1 MRRDVKCY
9 SHGARAVE
17 VLRRMERDAKE
28 GRFGTREV
36 VLALTLGLGVMMF
49 ESMDSGL
56 WALQICRFTLGMV
69 ERAYRLPGQERTG
82 VWVHQAGRA
91 PDVDEALVPLVF
103 MDVCN
108 CVVRGQMPICRLEM
122 GHDRPDKSLGVCGP
136 LLAVL
141 FDICRVS
148 RELRAVGTR
157 SQGLAASSRA
167 ALLAEL
173 SDIEEAL
180 LRWDPPIAEAAAGF
194 SPDETR
200 GVLIQAKV
208 FRAATLLI
216 IHRLRYGFG
225 RRDAEAKQ
233 LAQIILRDIA
243 KICPVTP
250 PPRGHFEDSS
260 PQHDY
265 RLRLPFFVAAIE
277 VEDPTERLETL
288 DQLQGVVSAQ
298 MYPHAFERLREALPF
313 AWNVR
318 DRRRCTHWS
327 ELLPRSTPP
336 FVI

>member
-1 MRRDVKCY
+1 
-9 SHGARAVE
+9 
-17 VLRRMERDAKE
+17 MERDAKE

-69 ERAYRLPGQERTG
+69 ERAYRVPGEERAG
-82 VWVHQAGRA
+82 VWMHQAGRA

-108 CVVRGQMPICRLEM
+108 CVVRRQMPVCRLEM
-122 GHDRPDKSLGVCGP
+122 GHDRPDKSMGVCGP

-148 RELRAVGTR
+148 VELRTVGTLG
-157 SQGLAASSRA
+157 QGLAATSRA
-167 ALLAEL
+167 ALLDEL
-173 SDIEEAL
+173 SDIEDAVV
-180 LRWDPPIAEAAAGF
+180 RWDPPTPEAAVAF
-194 SPDETR
+194 SLDEIR
-200 GVLIQAKV
+200 GMMIQAKV
-208 FRAATLLI
+208 FKVATLLI

-225 RRDAEAKQ
+225 RRDDEAKQ
-233 LAQIILRDIA
+233 LARIILRDID
-243 KICPVTP
+243 KICAVP
-250 PPRGHFEDSS
+250 PPPGGQFEDST

-277 VEDPTERLETL
+277 VEDPTERLQTL
-288 DQLQGVVSAQ
+288 DQLRGVVSEH
-298 MYPHAFERLREALPF
+298 MYPHPFARLREALPF
-313 AWNVR
+313 AWDFR
-318 DRRRCTHWS
+318 DRRRRCTHWAD
-327 ELLPRSTPP
+327 LLPRTTPP